1 MLCALQ
7 QGHVDVLAGDVL
19 NRRIVRFAQRE
30 RFPGVGDDATS
41 DGYDDPG
48 RIGLDRDRMLGSRDL
63 DRLGCHSVGLPDG
76 SSCIDQSDFRFRNV
90 AIILTSLCGFAFVS
104 QVVNMIAG
112 IVFLVFFSGIAASSY
127 SWKRNIKISVVLIL
141 IAFAFRNFLGLNLP
155 LY

>member
-1 MLCALQ
+1 MNDQNLWRGLFISAVAVAFGAAAARYPL
-7 QGHVDVLAGDVL
+7 GDLAHVGSGL
-19 NRRIVRFAQRE
+19 
-30 RFPGVGDDATS
+30 FPLMVSGLLLLVGVIMMARCLFVEKQ
-41 DGYDDPG
+41 P
-48 RIGLDRDRMLGSRDL
+48 I
-63 DRLGCHSVGLPDG
+63 
-76 SSCIDQSDFRFRNV
+76 DFRFRNI

>member
-1 MLCALQ
+1 MNDQNLWRGLFISAVAVAFGAAAARYPL
-7 QGHVDVLAGDVL
+7 GDLTHVGSGL
-19 NRRIVRFAQRE
+19 
-30 RFPGVGDDATS
+30 FPLMVSGLLLLVGVTMIARCLFVEKK
-41 DGYDDPG
+41 P
-48 RIGLDRDRMLGSRDL
+48 
-63 DRLGCHSVGLPDG
+63 
-76 SSCIDQSDFRFRNV
+76 IDFSLRNV

-104 QVVNMIAG
+104 QVLNMIAG

>member
-1 MLCALQ
+1 MNDQNLWRGLFISAVAVAFGAAAARYPL
-7 QGHVDVLAGDVL
+7 GDLAHVGAGL
-19 NRRIVRFAQRE
+19 
-30 RFPGVGDDATS
+30 FPLMVSGLLLLVGVTMMARCLFVEKQ
-41 DGYDDPG
+41 P
-48 RIGLDRDRMLGSRDL
+48 
-63 DRLGCHSVGLPDG
+63 
-76 SSCIDQSDFRFRNV
+76 IDFSLRNI
-90 AIILTSLCGFAFVS
+90 AIILASLCGFAFVS

>member
-1 MLCALQ
+1 MNDQNLWRGLFISAVAVAFGAAATRYPL
-7 QGHVDVLAGDVL
+7 GDLAHVGPGL
-19 NRRIVRFAQRE
+19 
-30 RFPGVGDDATS
+30 FPLMVSGLLLFVGVTMMARCLFVEKQ
-41 DGYDDPG
+41 P
-48 RIGLDRDRMLGSRDL
+48 
-63 DRLGCHSVGLPDG
+63 V
-76 SSCIDQSDFRFRNV
+76 DFSLRNV

-112 IVFLVFFSGIAASSY
+112 IVFLVFFSSIAASSY

>member
-1 MLCALQ
+1 MNDQNLWRGLFISAVAVAFGTAAARYPL
-7 QGHVDVLAGDVL
+7 GDLAHVGPGL
-19 NRRIVRFAQRE
+19 
-30 RFPGVGDDATS
+30 FPLMVSGLLLLVGVTMMARCLFVEKQ
-41 DGYDDPG
+41 P
-48 RIGLDRDRMLGSRDL
+48 
-63 DRLGCHSVGLPDG
+63 
-76 SSCIDQSDFRFRNV
+76 IDFSLRNV

-104 QVVNMIAG
+104 QAVNMIAG